1 MDLPLAPRHAA
12 YYRFQ
17 SGIKPDDA
25 YERLEMNRRRTWTLL
40 NCAEVAWVYVQ
51 QATLIC
57 RQCLQRGRMAEMTGL
72 HFAEGESDL

>member
-17 SGIKPDDA
+17 SGIEPDDA

-40 NCAEVAWVYVQ
+40 NCAEVA
-51 QATLIC
+51 
-57 RQCLQRGRMAEMTGL
+57 
-72 HFAEGESDL
+72 